1 MRIFLA
7 ILLSACLSSAALASG
22 GGGGGGNASG
32 SGNRFVT
39 LFNLSSDEDEDHST
53 DSEAMADNPRVFTL
67 PAVVAPLSVGG
78 RLTGYAYVRVQVRAG
93 DGQNVW
99 DMQERT
105 HFALDAMV
113 RAASRIPLA
122 NADGSGLD
130 RDLATRVWEAV
141 LRDYYGA
148 SAIAEI
154 RVGTPDTL
162 MLRR

>member
-7 ILLSACLSSAALASG
+7 ILLSVWFSSAALASG
-22 GGGGGGNASG
+22 GGGGASGSG

-39 LFNLSSDEDEDHST
+39 LFNLSGDAEDEDSA
-53 DSEAMADNPRVFTL
+53 EEEEMAANPRVFTL
-67 PAVVAPLSVGG
+67 PAVVAPLSVEG
-78 RLTGYAYVRVQVRAG
+78 RLTGYAYVRVRVRAA

-113 RAASRIPLA
+113 RAASRIPLS

-130 RDLATRVWEAV
+130 LELATRVWESV